1 LVRTKNL
8 KPITREEEH
17 RKMDYF
23 IIANEV
29 INKAYPD
36 FHNKGAGWWG
46 MQKIPNFGI
55 LRGAIVAALKKVEG
69 QKLPRFKYL
78 SKSISD
84 KSSRIPF

>member
-69 QKLPRFKYL
+69 QKLSNK
-78 SKSISD
+78 
-84 KSSRIPF
+84 RIKKELKLKGIIQLI

>member
-1 LVRTKNL
+1 
-8 KPITREEEH
+8 
-17 RKMDYF
+17 MDYF

-69 QKLPRFKYL
+69 QKLSNK
-78 SKSISD
+78 
-84 KSSRIPF
+84 RIKKELKLKGIIQLI